1 MARRNHSGPGRRQ
14 RTSLRSGFA
23 DRHRLRMRQLQARR
37 TRLRGYTS
45 NSDEEE
51 GAIEP
56 MNGGEDPFSRELER
70 EPLA

>member
-1 MARRNHSGPGRRQ
+1 MARRNNTGSGRRQ

-37 TRLRGYTS
+37 TRLRGYLPYLGES
-45 NSDEEE
+45 V
-51 GAIEP
+51 AIEFD
-56 MNGGEDPFSRELER
+56 GEGELSSDNAIEK